1 MAKRLP
7 PLKPLRAFE
16 AAARHLSFTEA
27 AAELNVTQA
36 AVSHQIKSLE
46 DSLGAPLFRRMNRAL
61 RLTEEGQSLLGP
73 VRDALSTIAD
83 AAEKIRR
90 PEKAGPLTVSVLPS
104 FASTWLVPRLMR
116 FRQREPEIDIR
127 LSADYELA
135 DFDHADID
143 VAIRW
148 GKGDYPGL
156 TAVRFMTEE
165 LFPVCAPRL
174 TREGPHPLRAP
185 ADLKHHTLLHDDVLT
200 DWRVW
205 LLAAGVEDVDPD
217 KGPSF
222 NYSDL
227 VLQAAIDGQGVALG
241 RSSLAHDALARGQL
255 VRPFDIALPGDYAYY
270 FVCPD
275 YAVARPKVAA
285 FRDWLIEEA
294 EHDRREEE
302 EIARLRARETTLPET
317 VPDA

>member
-16 AAARHLSFTEA
+16 AAARHLSFTQA

-36 AVSHQIKSLE
+36 AISHQIKQLE
-46 DSLGAPLFRRMNRAL
+46 EALGAPLFRRMNRAL
-61 RLTEEGQSLLGP
+61 KLTEEGEAFLPAVAQ
-73 VRDALSTIAD
+73 ALETVAS
-83 AAEKIRR
+83 AAERIRT
-90 PEKAGPLTVSVLPS
+90 PQKAGPLTVSVLPS
-104 FASTWLVPRLMR
+104 FASTWLVPRLSR

-135 DFDHADID
+135 DFDRDDID

-156 TAVRFMTEE
+156 SAERFMTEE
-165 LFPVCAPRL
+165 LFPVCSPRL
-174 TREGPHPLRAP
+174 AVEGPHPLKTP

-241 RSSLAHDALARGQL
+241 RSSLAHDALGRGQL

-270 FVCPD
+270 FVCPA
-275 YAVARPKVAA
+275 YAVQRPRIKA
-285 FRDWLIEEA
+285 FRDWLFEEA
-294 EHDRREEE
+294 DRDRRQDE
-302 EIARLRARETTLPET
+302 EIPRLGARDDETAE
-317 VPDA
+317 A